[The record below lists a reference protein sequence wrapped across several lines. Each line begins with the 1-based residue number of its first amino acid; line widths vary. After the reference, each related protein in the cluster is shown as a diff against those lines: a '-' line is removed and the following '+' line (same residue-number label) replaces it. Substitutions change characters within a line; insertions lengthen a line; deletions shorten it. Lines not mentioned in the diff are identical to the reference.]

1 MAATILKRIMNSIC
15 LHPAVSIC
23 VALALATSTTATF
36 ADEQSDSKQTD
47 SKQTDSKQTSSAQ
60 PIPAQQVAAK
70 IDGFLESHWSA
81 HKVQPADRAD
91 DATFLRRL
99 MLDLN
104 GRIPTTTELD
114 KFLSDQSN
122 DKRRKLVDR
131 LINGPEFPLHLGSVL
146 DQMIQTRYA
155 GNKDF
160 VDYMRK
166 SVRDSKSWDTIF
178 RELMLGPWDTDQ
190 SKPSNRFLDK
200 RAKKPDVLAV
210 DTARVFFG
218 VDISCA
224 KCHDHPLVDD
234 WKQEHFYGMVAFFN
248 RTTAGKG
255 KIGEKN
261 EGEVTFLG
269 ADGKEN
275 IAKVMFLSGHVIEE
289 PTAATAKSDKD
300 KLSPFSR
307 REELVKVAIEQQ
319 NYFSRAIV
327 NRLWGYFFGQGLIH
341 PVDQMHSG
349 NESAIPGLL
358 EWLSNDFAKS
368 NYDLRKL
375 VAALVTS
382 RAYQLSSRWEQE
394 SPLPAATLFAA
405 ATLRP
410 LSQRQL
416 AFSLLQAT
424 GNADISEPNDIQS
437 RLEGYFGVT
446 GLRRI
451 EQYLTIEQQSTNLT
465 SSLDPRSDNFHS
477 SVAEALFMSNN
488 AAAQELVTGE
498 TDNLSAQLNEIQD
511 HRKLVT
517 KAVNTILSRQPSEDE
532 LTRLSEWLAAP
543 NKAHGKINNKGN
555 AEGSDRRKALEQLV
569 WSLITSAEFRFNH

>member
-1 MAATILKRIMNSIC
+1 MTSVY

-23 VALALATSTTATF
+23 VVLALATSMTAAV
-36 ADEQSDSKQTD
+36 ADEQSDSKQT
-47 SKQTDSKQTSSAQ
+47 SSAL
-60 PIPAQQVAAK
+60 PLPAQQVAAK
-70 IDGFLESHWSA
+70 IDGFLESHWIA
-81 HKVQPADRAD
+81 HQVQPADRAD
-91 DATFLRRL
+91 AATFLRRL

-104 GRIPTTTELD
+104 GRIPTTNELD
-114 KFLSDQSN
+114 EFLSDKSD
-122 DKRRKLVDR
+122 DKRRKMVDR
-131 LINGPEFPLHLGSVL
+131 LINGPEFPLHIGSVL
-146 DQMIQTRYA
+146 DQMVQTRYA

-160 VDYMRK
+160 LDYMRK

-178 RELMLGPWDTDQ
+178 RELMLGPWDTEQ

-200 RAKKPDVLAV
+200 RAKKSDVLAV
-210 DTARVFFG
+210 DAARVFFG

-248 RTTAGKG
+248 RTTGGKG
-255 KIGEKN
+255 KVGEKN

-275 IAKVMFLSGHVIEE
+275 VAKVMFLSGQVIEE
-289 PTAATAKSDKD
+289 PTAATAKSDKE
-300 KLSPFSR
+300 KLPPFSR
-307 REELVKVAIEQQ
+307 REQLVKVAIEQQ
-319 NYFSRAIV
+319 KYFSRAIV

-358 EWLSNDFAKS
+358 EWLSEDFANS

-375 VAALVTS
+375 VTALVNS
-382 RAYQLSSRWEQE
+382 RAYQLSSRWEQG
-394 SPLPAATLFAA
+394 SPLPAPTRFAA

-437 RLEGYFGVT
+437 RVERYTGVT

-451 EQYLTIEQQSTNLT
+451 EQYLTIEKQATNLT
-465 SSLDPRSDNFHS
+465 SSLDPRSDDFHS

-488 AAAQELVTGE
+488 AATQELIAGE

-511 HRKLVT
+511 NRVLV
-517 KAVNTILSRQPSEDE
+517 KQAVNTILSRQPSEDE
-532 LTRLSEWLAAP
+532 LTRLSEWLADT
-543 NKAHGKINNKGN
+543 NKLNDKANDKLNDKGSGEAN
-555 AEGSDRRKALEQLV
+555 DRRKAIEQLV